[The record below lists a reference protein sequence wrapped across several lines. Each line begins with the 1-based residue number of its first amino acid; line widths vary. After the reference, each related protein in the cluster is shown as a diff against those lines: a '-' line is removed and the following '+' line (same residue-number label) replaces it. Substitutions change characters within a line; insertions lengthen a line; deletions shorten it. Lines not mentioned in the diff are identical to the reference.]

1 MKIQHVILDPKKNA
15 RYLRRHPEERGW
27 LPEKMRTNK
36 SREVFLDRKS
46 AGR

>member
-1 MKIQHVILDPKKNA
+1 MKKGHVNLGPKKNA
-15 RYLRRHPEERGW
+15 RYLRRHPEERGR

-36 SREVFLDRKS
+36 SRESFLDRKS